1 MSLPPFFEKVG
12 YIVSFLRF
20 VTMAGRRYALLPLVI
35 DRILINVNPQG
46 VERGLKC
53 VEECSKKSIWL
64 PLGAEAYFLFKDG
77 YYDQTEHLLIKW
89 DAVYP
94 GWTAETNKETRLRLV
109 QSNDYMYKV

>member
-53 VEECSKKSIWL
+53 VEEC
-64 PLGAEAYFLFKDG
+64 
-77 YYDQTEHLLIKW
+77 
-89 DAVYP
+89 
-94 GWTAETNKETRLRLV
+94 
-109 QSNDYMYKV
+109 